1 MIIEGPMLL
10 GVLIIVALAIAALL
24 VYIRFAVKKEDPEA
38 ESLFFRLLKFGSK
51 DEEEEEDGQENT
63 ASQQAEPSGMGL
75 TLPGMNPVSNNTP
88 AEPGKKKD
96 KKKAG
101 ASAGGLLAGLF
112 GGNKSKEKLKEEVQA
127 IDEQLNSV
135 LRETSE
141 INVLGL
147 QPEIGAME
155 MPIPDGRGMRDLDL
169 EMGALNEPA
178 FLPPTDFQMAS
189 PMPDIQSPV
198 VAPAASA
205 PEEEMPKNAEN
216 KKPDAPQTP
225 AEVEPSK
232 ALPDNFMQE
241 TKSSGDNLLDDLE
254 SEAKQEELIDMSIMK
269 EFQDMPI
276 TSVELE
282 ADLKGILDQ
291 ITINAQGRGRQQT

>member
-38 ESLFFRLLKFGSK
+38 ESLFSRLLKFGSK
-51 DEEEEEDGQENT
+51 DEEEEEEDGQENM
-63 ASQQAEPSGMGL
+63 ALQQAEPSGMGL
-75 TLPGMNPVSNNTP
+75 TLPGMSPIGNNTS

-101 ASAGGLLAGLF
+101 TSAVGLFSGLL
-112 GGNKSKEKLKEEVQA
+112 GGKKSKEKLKEEVQA

-155 MPIPDGRGMRDLDL
+155 MPIPDGRGMRELDM
-169 EMGALNEPA
+169 EMGTLNEPA
-178 FLPPTDFQMAS
+178 FQSPTDFQMDS

-198 VAPAASA
+198 VAPAAPA
-205 PEEEMPKNAEN
+205 PEEEMLKNAEN

-225 AEVEPSK
+225 PAAEPSK

-276 TSVELE
+276 TCVELE
-282 ADLKGILDQ
+282 SDLKGILDQ
-291 ITINAQGRGRQQT
+291 ITVNMHGKGR